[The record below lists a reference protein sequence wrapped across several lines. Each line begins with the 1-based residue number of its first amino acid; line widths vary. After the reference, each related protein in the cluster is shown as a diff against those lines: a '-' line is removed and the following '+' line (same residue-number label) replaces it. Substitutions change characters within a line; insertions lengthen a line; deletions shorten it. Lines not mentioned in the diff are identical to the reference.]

1 MNWEEIKLN
10 RDNTAYIFN
19 GKNIFNR
26 TFLDALEF
34 MPPGVAA
41 VKDETG
47 SYHINTE
54 GEKLYGHR
62 FDRTFGF
69 YFNRA
74 AVVRANEWFH
84 ISLAGDRAYRH
95 SYAWTGNFQEQLCT
109 VRDRSNNYF
118 HIDINGNRIYKENYC
133 YAGDYKDGLG
143 CVRVESG
150 LFKHINTEGRDLNGK
165 LFVDLGVFHKNYA
178 TARDSIG
185 WFHINKDG
193 EQLYKERFRMVEPF
207 YNGSAFVETNSKKK
221 IIIDEGG
228 NTILGESI

>member
-1 MNWEEIKLN
+1 MTEATFEKINFDHKTNRYAEAIEIAAMLLLN
-10 RDNTAYIFN
+10 YRPD
-19 GKNIFNR
+19 
-26 TFLDALEF
+26 
-34 MPPGVAA
+34 
-41 VKDETG
+41 
-47 SYHINTE
+47 
-54 GEKLYGHR
+54 
-62 FDRTFGF
+62 
-69 YFNRA
+69 
-74 AVVRANEWFH
+74 
-84 ISLAGDRAYRH
+84 IS
-95 SYAWTGNFQEQLCT
+95 E
-109 VRDRSNNYF
+109 
-118 HIDINGNRIYKENYC
+118 
-133 YAGDYKDGLG
+133 
-143 CVRVESG
+143 